1 VNLVANRGVNEERW
15 KAIGKTAPSASEQA
29 AREAMEALHAR
40 PLSDQEWD
48 RHAKR
53 LTEFVKFLSRWDAEQ
68 RAAAKCAKM
77 DSKADRERVA

>member
-1 VNLVANRGVNEERW
+1 
-15 KAIGKTAPSASEQA
+15 
-29 AREAMEALHAR
+29 MEALHAR